1 MCALDEFDLFS
12 YFPVAHGCSRQGC
25 IIVANTKIP
34 NVNVLLSGKF
44 LKNLLVKAVNCL
56 CLRSKNKKNVLVTC
70 VAL

>member
-12 YFPVAHGCSRQGC
+12 YFPVARQGC

-70 VAL
+70 VVL